1 MAWAY
6 NILEEG
12 LGKVNLVK
20 LIEDN
25 SILSPEVDIIKLD
38 VPIEVGEGFSVELTN
53 SGPWISRS
61 IRLPVGG
68 STLTSPRDFLRESR
82 HNRVSMHNLA
92 NIGDSSVDSIVS
104 KLILVELEIS
114 KRAMTQKQRGGS
126 LVSDFV
132 FSAFVARVAALA
144 FGS

>member
-12 LGKVNLVK
+12 LGKVDLVK

-68 STLTSPRDFLRESR
+68 STLASPRDFL
-82 HNRVSMHNLA
+82 
-92 NIGDSSVDSIVS
+92 D
-104 KLILVELEIS
+104 
-114 KRAMTQKQRGGS
+114 
-126 LVSDFV
+126 SDFL
-132 FSAFVARVAALA
+132 FSAVAALA
-144 FGS
+144 MGSQVAGDSTSVTSGGSR